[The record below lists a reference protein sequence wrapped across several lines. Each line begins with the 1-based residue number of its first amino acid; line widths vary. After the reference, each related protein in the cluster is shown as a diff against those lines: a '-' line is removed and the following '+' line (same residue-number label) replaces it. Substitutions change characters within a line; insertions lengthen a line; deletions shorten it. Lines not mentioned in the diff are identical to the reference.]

1 MFVGNEEVLYQP
13 SDNRI
18 TLYPCRITKMRRNIM
33 NKNEFYQQ
41 QAETLGEF
49 FKHYGLTNLT
59 PVPSKTNYDLA
70 VQIMIQQGE
79 KNAKHLSK

>member
-1 MFVGNEEVLYQP
+1 
-13 SDNRI
+13 
-18 TLYPCRITKMRRNIM
+18 M
-33 NKNEFYQQ
+33 NQSEYYKQ

-49 FKHYGLTNLT
+49 FKHYGFHNIT

-79 KNAKHLSK
+79 KNENRTRKVSLGNSSIRYD

>member
-1 MFVGNEEVLYQP
+1 
-13 SDNRI
+13 
-18 TLYPCRITKMRRNIM
+18 M

-41 QAETLGEF
+41 QAKTLGEF

>member
-1 MFVGNEEVLYQP
+1 
-13 SDNRI
+13 
-18 TLYPCRITKMRRNIM
+18 M
-33 NKNEFYQQ
+33 NQSEYYKQ

-49 FKHYGLTNLT
+49 FKHYGFTNLT

-70 VQIMIQQGE
+70 VQIMKQQGE

>member
-1 MFVGNEEVLYQP
+1 
-13 SDNRI
+13 
-18 TLYPCRITKMRRNIM
+18 MRRNIM
-33 NKNEFYQQ
+33 NQSEYYKQ

-49 FKHYGLTNLT
+49 FKHYGFTNLT

-70 VQIMIQQGE
+70 VQIMKQQGE

>member
-1 MFVGNEEVLYQP
+1 MSHFLYQGE
-13 SDNRI
+13 S
-18 TLYPCRITKMRRNIM
+18 IM
-33 NKNEFYQQ
+33 NQSEYYKH

-49 FKHYGLTNLT
+49 FKHYGLHNIT

-79 KNAKHLSK
+79 KNEKHLSK

>member
-1 MFVGNEEVLYQP
+1 
-13 SDNRI
+13 
-18 TLYPCRITKMRRNIM
+18 M

-41 QAETLGEF
+41 QAKTLGEF
-49 FKHYGLTNLT
+49 FKHYGFHNIT

-79 KNAKHLSK
+79 KNGKHISK